1 MKKLASSLLAA
12 GSAAALVAAPLPAS
26 FKMTKCAASGG
37 RTQPALVRFSRAAE
51 ARPLIVVLHTWSAGA
66 ANGGKYALPAEK
78 YDFHMISPD
87 FCGSNAV
94 GNPLSMGSDTA
105 VADIVAAVEWMKSK
119 VKVDPERIYLI
130 GGSGGGHMA
139 LLMAGRHP
147 ELWSAVSAWCPI
159 SDLNAW
165 CRHHGSRSY
174 GKQIIDN
181 LKADPRTDPAAAK
194 EAAHRSPITWL
205 AAAKA
210 LPLDIATGIHDGHR
224 GSVPISHTLNA
235 FNAVA
240 AEKDR
245 VPDADIE
252 LMTKEERAPE
262 GPAPAQDPGYGPRR
276 IHFRRTSG
284 NTRVTIFEG
293 GHDILVD
300 YGFAWLS
307 RHRKGQPADWAPL
320 PPPEAAKSTR
330 LTR

>member
-1 MKKLASSLLAA
+1 MKKLASSILAA
-12 GSAAALVAAPLPAS
+12 GGAAVLAAAPLPAS
-26 FKMTKCAASGG
+26 FKMMKCAASGG
-37 RTQPALVRFSRAAE
+37 RTQPALVRFSPAAE

-66 ANGGKYALPAEK
+66 DNGGRYAIPAEQ

-105 VADIVAAVEWMKSK
+105 VADLVAAVEWMKSK

-130 GGSGGGHMA
+130 GGSGGGYMA

-147 ELWSAVSAWCPI
+147 EVWAGVSAWCSI
-159 SDLNAW
+159 SDLTAW
-165 CRHHGSRSY
+165 CRHHRGLRY

-181 LKADPRTDPAAAK
+181 LKGDPRTDPAAAK
-194 EAAHRSPITWL
+194 EAARRSPITYL
-205 AAAKA
+205 AAAKS
-210 LPLDIATGIHDGHR
+210 LPLDIATGIHDGHK
-224 GSVPISHTLNA
+224 GSVPVSQSLNA

-240 AEKDR
+240 DEKDR
-245 VPDADIE
+245 ISEADSE
-252 LMTKEERAPE
+252 VMTKEERAPE
-262 GPAPAQDPGYGPRR
+262 GPAPAPDPGYGTRKL
-276 IHFRRTSG
+276 HFRRISG

-293 GHDILVD
+293 GHDILSD

-307 RHRKGQPADWAPL
+307 RQRKGQPADWSPL
-320 PPPEAAKSTR
+320 PAKGAKTTK

>member
-1 MKKLASSLLAA
+1 MKHLLTSMFVAGVVVALAA
-12 GSAAALVAAPLPAS
+12 APRPAS
-26 FKMTKCAASGG
+26 FKMMKCPASGG
-37 RTQPALVRFSRAAE
+37 RTQPALVRFSPAAE

-66 ANGGKYALPAEK
+66 ANGGRYAIPAEK

-105 VADIVAAVEWMKSK
+105 VADIVAAVEWMKTK
-119 VKVDPERIYLI
+119 AKVDPERIYLL

-159 SDLNAW
+159 SDLTEW
-165 CRHHGSRSY
+165 CRHTRSRRY
-174 GKQIIDN
+174 AKQIIAN
-181 LKADPRTDPAAAK
+181 LKGDPRTDPEAAK
-194 EAAHRSPITWL
+194 EAAKRSPITCL
-205 AAAKA
+205 AAAKTV
-210 LPLDIATGIHDGHR
+210 PLDIATGIHDGHR
-224 GSVPISHTLNA
+224 GSVPISQALNA

-240 AEKDR
+240 APEDR
-245 VPDADIE
+245 IPEADIR
-252 LMTKEERAPE
+252 LMTQQERAPE
-262 GPAPAQDPGYGPRR
+262 GPAPAPDPGYGERQL
-276 IHFRRTSG
+276 HFRRISG

-293 GHDILVD
+293 GHDILSD

-307 RHRKGQPADWAPL
+307 RQRKGRPADWSPL
-320 PPPEAAKSTR
+320 PAEAATATG

>member
-1 MKKLASSLLAA
+1 MKHLLTALFVAGGVAALAA
-12 GSAAALVAAPLPAS
+12 APCPAS
-26 FKMTKCAASGG
+26 FKMMKCPASGG
-37 RTQPALVRFSRAAE
+37 RTQPALVRFSPAAE

-66 ANGGKYALPAEK
+66 ANGGRYAIPAEK

-105 VADIVAAVEWMKSK
+105 VADIVSAVEWMKTK
-119 VKVDPERIYLI
+119 AKVDPERIYLL

-159 SDLNAW
+159 SDLTEW
-165 CRHHGSRSY
+165 CRHGRDRY
-174 GKQIIDN
+174 TKQIIAN
-181 LKADPRTDPAAAK
+181 LKGDPRTDPEAAK
-194 EAAHRSPITWL
+194 EAAKRSPITCL
-205 AAAKA
+205 AAAKTV
-210 LPLDIATGIHDGHR
+210 PLDIATGIHDGHR
-224 GSVPISHTLNA
+224 GSVPISQALIA

-240 AEKDR
+240 AAEDR
-245 VPDADIE
+245 VPEADIRT
-252 LMTKEERAPE
+252 MTQQERAPE
-262 GPAPAQDPGYGPRR
+262 GPAPAPDPGYGERQL
-276 IHFRRTSG
+276 HFRRISG

-293 GHDILVD
+293 GHDILSD

-307 RHRKGQPADWAPL
+307 RQRKGRPADWSPL
-320 PPPEAAKSTR
+320 PAEAATATG

>member
-1 MKKLASSLLAA
+1 MKHLLTTLFVAGGVVALAA
-12 GSAAALVAAPLPAS
+12 APRPAS
-26 FKMTKCAASGG
+26 FKMMKCPASGG
-37 RTQPALVRFSRAAE
+37 RTQPALVRFSPAAE

-66 ANGGKYALPAEK
+66 ANGGRYAIPAEK

-105 VADIVAAVEWMKSK
+105 VADIVAAVEWMKTK
-119 VKVDPERIYLI
+119 AKVDPERIYLL

-159 SDLNAW
+159 SDLTEW
-165 CRHHGSRSY
+165 CRRTRSRSY
-174 GKQIIDN
+174 AKQIIAN
-181 LKADPRTDPAAAK
+181 LKGDPRTDPEAAK
-194 EAAHRSPITWL
+194 EAAKRSPITCL

-210 LPLDIATGIHDGHR
+210 VPLDIATGIHDGHK
-224 GSVPISHTLNA
+224 GSVPISQALNA

-240 AEKDR
+240 APEDR
-245 VPDADIE
+245 IPEADIRT
-252 LMTKEERAPE
+252 MTQQERAPE
-262 GPAPAQDPGYGPRR
+262 GPAPAPDPGYGERQL
-276 IHFRRTSG
+276 HFRRISG

-293 GHDILVD
+293 GHDILSD

-307 RHRKGQPADWAPL
+307 RQRKGQPADWSPL
-320 PPPEAAKSTR
+320 PAAAATATG